1 MKINDYHEI
10 IQDIYDINL
19 EADSI
24 ADSRR
29 ILAELT
35 EKEMI
40 LKDLKKSVRR
50 DIKNIQM
57 SYLERK
63 RQINLDYSGGRSP
76 GVVSRVRGKSKIKEL
91 KKLEEKH
98 DESVESYE
106 EVKFLVDDLLL
117 QIEKAKEPLNK
128 YIKNRL
134 FGV

>member
-1 MKINDYHEI
+1 MKIEDYHKI
-10 IQDIYDINL
+10 IEDIYDTNL

-29 ILAELT
+29 ILVELT

-57 SYLERK
+57 AYLERK
-63 RQINLDYSGGRSP
+63 RQINTDYAGGRSP
-76 GVVSRVRGKSKIKEL
+76 GVVSRFRGKSKIKEL
-91 KKLEEKH
+91 KKLDKER
-98 DESVESYE
+98 DESLKDYE
-106 EVKFLVDDLLL
+106 EVKYLVDDLIL
-117 QIEKAKEPLNK
+117 QIEKAKEPLNN
-128 YIKNRL
+128 YIKKKL